1 MKTMTIL
8 TKATIAASCALP
20 LFLAAC
26 GSSSHQPQAVAA
38 SNPTITYTY
47 RGDKELLQANQNA
60 VTYCSQYK
68 ALPHTVRIS
77 DGSEGRTVLFEC
89 VPANTVTEG
98 QFVPNTPY
106 AYHTDE
112 ELIDNSRNAARYC
125 RNHGGENA
133 VSSITNNADGSRTVT
148 YQCVMP

>member
-1 MKTMTIL
+1 MKLSTML
-8 TKATIAASCALP
+8 PKAIIAASCALP
-20 LFLAAC
+20 LVLTAC
-26 GSSSHQPQAVAA
+26 GSTSHQPQAVAA

-77 DGSEGRTVLFEC
+77 DSSDGRSVVFEC
-89 VPANTVTEG
+89 VPTNTVADT

-125 RNHGGENA
+125 RAHGGENA
-133 VSSITNNADGSRTVT
+133 VSSITNNPDGTRTVT